1 MSANRLLD
9 VTDLKVHFALDE
21 GTVRAVDGVSFHVE
35 EGEIVG
41 VIGESGCGKS
51 VTAQAIMRIVPQP
64 GRIVSG
70 KILLRGDG
78 NGADDLA
85 GLDDR
90 GKRIRGIRGGT
101 ISMIFQEPMTSF
113 SPVYTIG
120 NQISEAARIHRGMD
134 KRQARALTAEM
145 LNKVGIPRP
154 SERLDS
160 YPFQLSGG
168 MRQRAMIAMA
178 LCTNPRILIA
188 DEPTTALD
196 VTIQAQIL
204 DLIRSLQQEM
214 GMSVLL
220 ISHDLGVIAEMCHRV
235 AVMYLGRIVESGT
248 VQSVFERPSHPYTQ
262 ALMNSMP
269 KMSRRAGDLSVIR
282 GSVPNPFERVSGCP
296 FHPRCEHIM
305 SGRCDQGRPPDRVL
319 VGENHHAACLL
330 HAPTEAR
337 EGGRT

>member
-1 MSANRLLD
+1 MNANRLLD
-9 VTDLKVHFALDE
+9 VIDLKVHFMLDE
-21 GTVRAVDGVSFHVE
+21 GTVCAVDSVSFHVD

-41 VIGESGCGKS
+41 LIGESGCGKS
-51 VTAQAIMRIVPQP
+51 VTAQAIMRIVPNP

-70 KILLRGDG
+70 TINLQADKGGDV
-78 NGADDLA
+78 DLA
-85 GLDDR
+85 KLDSK

-134 KRQARALTAEM
+134 KREARLLTAEM
-145 LNKVGIPRP
+145 LNKVGIPKA
-154 SERLDS
+154 SERLDT

-204 DLIRSLQQEM
+204 DLIKSLQQEM
-214 GMSVLL
+214 GMSMLL

-248 VQSVFERPSHPYTQ
+248 VESVFENPSHPYTQ
-262 ALMNSMP
+262 ALMNSIP

-282 GSVPNPFERVSGCP
+282 GSVPNPFERVTGCP
-296 FHPRCEHIM
+296 FHPRCEHVM
-305 SGRCDQGRPPDRVL
+305 PGRCDQGRLPERIL
-319 VGENHHAACLL
+319 VDENHHAACLL
-330 HAPTEAR
+330 HVPTET
-337 EGGRT
+337 RTGDRK